1 MSKID
6 VLVVWPNRPQ
16 QMQMLADTYELHRYD
31 LASVEEKAAMIDSV
45 GDKIRAVATTHG
57 GGFDETL
64 LAQLP
69 NLEIVCSS
77 SVGLDT
83 ICVEACHKRGISV
96 TNTPDVLTDD
106 VADMAMMLT
115 LATLRRMLPAVEWIQ
130 SGNWVEK
137 GMMPLNASLKGKSL
151 GIVGLGR
158 IGKAIAARAEAF
170 GMSVSYF
177 SRQAK
182 TDVDYRHYDD
192 LVALAKDVDVL
203 APVIPGG
210 PATEGLISREVLS
223 ALGEDSYFINVSRGS
238 VVDEQALVELLEQRA
253 IKGAGLDV
261 FVDEP
266 NVPQALLSMD
276 HVVLQPHCAS
286 GTYETRAAMA
296 QLVVDNLAAHF
307 AGKPLLTPVIL

>member
-6 VLVVWPNRPQ
+6 VLVVWPNRPE
-16 QMQMLADTYELHRYD
+16 QMEILESTYELHRYD
-31 LASVEEKAAMIDSV
+31 QASAEEKTAMIEAL
-45 GDKIRAVATTHG
+45 GDKVRAVVTTHG
-57 GGFDETL
+57 GGFDTEL

-83 ICVEACHKRGISV
+83 ICVDACHERGIPV

-106 VADMAMMLT
+106 VADMALMLM
-115 LATLRRMLPAVEWIQ
+115 LATLRRMLPGVEWIQ
-130 SGNWVEK
+130 SGNWVDK
-137 GMMPLNASLKGKSL
+137 GMMPLNTSVKGKTL
-151 GIVGLGR
+151 GVVGLGR
-158 IGKAIAARAEAF
+158 IGKAIAARAEAC
-170 GMSVSYF
+170 GMNISYF

-182 TDVDYRHYDD
+182 ADVGYRHYDD
-192 LVALAKDVDVL
+192 LIALAKGVDVL

-210 PATEGLISREVLS
+210 AATEGLISRDVLS

-238 VVDEQALVELLEQRA
+238 VVDEAALVELLEQRA

-261 FVDEP
+261 YVDEP

-286 GTYETRAAMA
+286 GTFETRAAMA
-296 QLVVDNLAAHF
+296 QLVVDNLSAHF
-307 AGKPLLTPVIL
+307 ADKPLLTPVPR